1 MDVVALN
8 DEDTMNIN
16 EHKPEITDMVSFIC
30 LTVLYI
36 YTMLIYTIIGRNGHC
51 HPQ

>member
-16 EHKPEITDMVSFIC
+16 EHEPEITDMVRIIC
-30 LTVLYI
+30 LVVLYI
-36 YTMLIYTIIGRNGHC
+36 YTTFIYTIIGRNGC
-51 HPQ
+51 CRPQ